1 MYKIVRGLDLPIT
14 GSASGEIVEKRTDHV
29 AVLGLDY
36 VGLKP
41 TMFVKQGDVVKKG
54 QKIFE
59 DKKTPG
65 VFYTAPVSGTV
76 LVVNRGA
83 QRALLSVVI
92 QRNDEAPIEFNKYE
106 VDQLAGLSREAVTEQ
121 LLESGMWP
129 SLRTRPYGKAP
140 AIGSAPHSL
149 FVTAIDSNPLA
160 IDPAMV
166 IAGGKADFIAGLT
179 VLTKLTE
186 GKSYVCK
193 RAGSTIEVGDAP
205 VEVAEF
211 SGPHPSGLVG
221 THIHLLDP
229 VNAKKTVWHINYQ
242 DVINIGKLFLTG
254 ELDATRVISV
264 AGPKASKPEF
274 IKTELGADLDEL
286 LKEQNIDSSIRVIN
300 GSVFGGRKVVDNTQY
315 LAKFALQVSLLEE
328 GDHKEFLG
336 WIKPGSDKFTVTRTF
351 LGGIS
356 KRLFNFTTTTNGS
369 PRSMVPIGVYEK
381 VMPLDILP
389 TLLLKAIIVK
399 DTDTAQRL
407 GVLELEEED
416 LALCTFVCPS
426 KYEYGAILREN
437 LEKIEKDG

>member
-29 AVLGLDY
+29 AVLGPDY

-140 AIGSAPHSL
+140 AIGSVPHSL

-166 IAGGKADFIAGLT
+166 IAGAKADFIAGLT

-186 GKSYVCK
+186 GKTYVCK
-193 RAGSTIEVGDAP
+193 RAGSTIEVEDAP

-264 AGPKASKPEF
+264 AGPKAAKPEF